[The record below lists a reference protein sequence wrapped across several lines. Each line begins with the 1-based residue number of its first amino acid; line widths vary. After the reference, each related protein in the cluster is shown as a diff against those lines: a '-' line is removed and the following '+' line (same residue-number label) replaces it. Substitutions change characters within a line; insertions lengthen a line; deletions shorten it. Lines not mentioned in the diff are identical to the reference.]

1 MASSSTHDA
10 LEMVVGPSA
19 VQPETGAPSSSSA
32 TQPLM
37 INYNERASVM
47 PTCSRRRTIVG
58 VVGFTVFIGLGVI
71 FPLSWQ
77 TLPYS
82 ELGLD
87 FNSVSGFLDTSKTYE
102 RGRHLLGIGHV
113 FMRFPRTVQT
123 IDFAPANALET
134 DTQLTS
140 IPVVSSDG
148 QLVSIQCSVW
158 FRLVPAD
165 LGELYLRY
173 STRYASNLAKAAR
186 QAITEAGSL
195 FETTEFYQQRI
206 TVRETMRDA
215 VAASFEAYPVEFV
228 DLWLWQVT
236 VPDRIEDAI
245 LAKLLTEQLKQT
257 MLFTQQAT
265 LVEQQTQNHVALSA
279 VEEAHLLQD
288 AQASA
293 LLATATAEAT
303 ATNVTGTAMADG
315 LSVLRSGL
323 GWHGTNAVKWL
334 WWDTAKSAALR
345 WVTPELDAGS
355 REL

>member
-1 MASSSTHDA
+1 MPAYSSTRDA
-10 LEMVVGPSA
+10 LEMTVRPEAVNPEAVGSC
-19 VQPETGAPSSSSA
+19 SA
-32 TQPLM
+32 TQPSM
-37 INYNERASVM
+37 INYNERGSVM
-47 PTCSRRRTIVG
+47 PTCSRRRM
-58 VVGFTVFIGLGVI
+58 VVGALGFAVFIGLGVI

-87 FNSVSGFLDTSKTYE
+87 FNSVNGFLDTSKTYE

-158 FRLVPAD
+158 FRLVPAE

-195 FETTEFYQQRI
+195 FETTEFYQRRI
-206 TVRETMRDA
+206 AVRETMRDA
-215 VAASFEAYPVEFV
+215 VAGSFAAYPVEFV
-228 DLWLWQVT
+228 ELWLWQVT
-236 VPDRIEDAI
+236 VPGRIDDAI
-245 LAKLLTEQLKQT
+245 LAKLLSQQLKQT
-257 MLFTQQAT
+257 MLFAQQAT
-265 LVEQQTQNHVALSA
+265 LVEEQTLNFVALSA
-279 VEEAHLLQD
+279 IEEARVLQG

-293 LLATATAEAT
+293 LLETATAEAT
-303 ATNVTGTAMADG
+303 ATNVTGRAMANG
-315 LSVLRSGL
+315 LSGLRSGL
-323 GWHGTNAVKWL
+323 DWHGTSALKWL

-345 WVTPELDAGS
+345 WVTPGLDVGSS